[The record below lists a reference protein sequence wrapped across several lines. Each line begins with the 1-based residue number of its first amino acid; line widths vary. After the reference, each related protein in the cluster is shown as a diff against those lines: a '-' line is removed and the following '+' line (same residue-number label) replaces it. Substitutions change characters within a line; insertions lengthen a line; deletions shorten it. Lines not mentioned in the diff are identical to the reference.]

1 MHIRKGTRYTVD
13 AEWKAMEEVIETSY
27 RRGGKSASLTS
38 PLSKVTMMN
47 MLKNLEIPERN
58 YVVFKKKRV
67 DYLYI
72 DAYEEFIGKLY
83 NTSINSITLKNISD
97 GDTYFRNNF
106 ESICLRF
113 SGYENV
119 IGCSAEGYISHILA
133 SRMSSRQWDGQ

>member
-47 MLKNLEIPERN
+47 MLKNLEILERN
-58 YVVFKKKRV
+58 YIVFKKKRV

-72 DAYEEFIGKLY
+72 DADEDHIALQREEKFNEINKLIYVYEDIE
-83 NTSINSITLKNISD
+83 N
-97 GDTYFRNNF
+97 
-106 ESICLRF
+106 ESPI
-113 SGYENV
+113 
-119 IGCSAEGYISHILA
+119 I
-133 SRMSSRQWDGQ
+133 